1 MVSYYSLLLTLCFY
15 YVFTVLGTVKATVT
29 KISWTL
35 SKPPAKLFRWETSE
49 DNPSYE
55 LTSLS
60 SGNYILQAIAQ
71 NAQGTSTHSG
81 TIQGTI
87 GTQKETINI
96 ILNPLIQADAVRFQ
110 QPSYIEWIKTNSTTV
125 YPGDNI
131 EITIR
136 GKSNPANSN
145 MQFTA
150 DSNVKC
156 TSKTQ
161 CKYIHKIPET
171 ASDSYTIQYSIVGM
185 GYSIP
190 LTLKVKA
197 FVPVEFRAVFNVP
210 PTITSINSG
219 MSLLHQL
226 GASTTVTATFTDT
239 EGSNVKYTWT
249 TEAIQ
254 GSCPLSELSG
264 TLTDTVPSGSTVSV
278 VFTPTTLGNKCI
290 VKIRCEDVQ
299 SAASLGEV
307 YIFVDTIPSY
317 FPPYVISKLQSKQ
330 VAKVGDAVD
339 FSLEMCEPQQQMV
352 NIVWST
358 SCGTLDHASD
368 SIASST
374 DCHWIYNKITGITS
388 VPCTVTWAAT
398 DTDSSVLVGK
408 FRLLANNRRLK
419 GKRDFPNV
427 RVITEKDKLTTIMD
441 WSKPDDNLDTT
452 ANITQEVEEQ
462 MSGEAVALI
471 IICVIIALLFIALG
485 VVFKTRKVKCVYPVE
500 DIETK
505 PTEVKK
511 KSEFHHENKLKGLT
525 FAKSN
530 VVKKFK
536 TSRNKRLN
544 NSKNIKP
551 PKKEKDVDDDTII
564 ISPEQMAKGARRQM
578 KLHKNAKTLK
588 TKKKVMLPIKDMHLH
603 PEKVAK
609 NDFEWESNIHQHSSI
624 NRQNQKKKDG
634 NKKKERA
641 LHS

>member
-1 MVSYYSLLLTLCFY
+1 MVSLHSFLPMVCFY
-15 YVFTVLGTVKATVT
+15 CVFIALETANATVT

-35 SKPPAKLFRWETSE
+35 SKPPAKLFRWETTA
-49 DNPSYE
+49 DKPSYE
-55 LTSLS
+55 VASLS
-60 SGNYILQAIAQ
+60 PGNYILQAIAQ
-71 NAQGTSTHSG
+71 NAAGTSTHSG

-125 YPGDNI
+125 YPGDEI

-136 GKSNPANSN
+136 GKSNPANSD
-145 MQFTA
+145 MKFTA

-156 TSKTQ
+156 TSKTE
-161 CKYIHKIPET
+161 CKYIHTIPGT
-171 ASDSYTIQYSIVGM
+171 ATDPYTIQYSIVGM
-185 GYSIP
+185 GYSVP
-190 LTLKVKA
+190 LTLKVKD
-197 FVPVEFRAVFNVP
+197 FVPIEFRAVFNVP

-219 MSLLHQL
+219 ISLLHQI
-226 GASTTVTATFTDT
+226 GASTTVTASFTDA

-299 SAASLGEV
+299 KAASLGEV

-368 SIASST
+368 SIASSP
-374 DCHWIYNKITGITS
+374 DCHWIYNKISGIS
-388 VPCTVTWAAT
+388 AVPCTVTWTAT

-408 FRLLANNRRLK
+408 FRMLANNRRLK
-419 GKRDFPNV
+419 GQREFPIV
-427 RVITEKDKLTTIMD
+427 KVITDKDTLTTVMD
-441 WSKPDDNLDTT
+441 WSLPLQKSDISKTENNLETK
-452 ANITQEVEEQ
+452 N
-462 MSGEAVALI
+462 MSAEGVVLI
-471 IICVIIALLFIALG
+471 VILVLLFLAVVTALMA
-485 VVFKTRKVKCVYPVE
+485 FKMRKVRCVYPIEKEIPKE
-500 DIETK
+500 DKTPEK
-505 PTEVKK
+505 EL
-511 KSEFHHENKLKGLT
+511 EMRHENKLKAVT

-530 VVKKFK
+530 AIKKFK
-536 TSRNKRLN
+536 KNQTKRFG
-544 NSKNIKP
+544 KTRDIKP
-551 PKKEKDVDDDTII
+551 PAKKTEIEDDMII
-564 ISPEQMAKGARRQM
+564 ITPEKLAEGARRQM
-578 KLHKNAKTLK
+578 KIHKQNRKSLK
-588 TKKKVMLPIKDMHLH
+588 DKMNHMLPSDVKDMHVH
-603 PEKVAK
+603 PNAESVN
-609 NDFEWESNIHQHSSI
+609 NDFEWESNIKKHS
-624 NRQNQKKKDG
+624 
-634 NKKKERA
+634 
-641 LHS
+641 HSKN